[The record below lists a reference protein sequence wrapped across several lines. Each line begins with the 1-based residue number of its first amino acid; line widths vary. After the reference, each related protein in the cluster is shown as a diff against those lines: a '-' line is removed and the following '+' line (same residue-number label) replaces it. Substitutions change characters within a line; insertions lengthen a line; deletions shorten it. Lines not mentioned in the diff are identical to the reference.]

1 MSRRQISDYERAKK
15 REARTKVG
23 TSPAS
28 HGDRGDSDDEA
39 AKYLAGP
46 AVWERYQ
53 ISDMTLSRWLRD
65 EKVAFPQP
73 ALRVRER
80 RYWLI
85 ADLERWE
92 RSFIPS
98 EKTST
103 PHHHEAHV

>member
-1 MSRRQISDYERAKK
+1 MSRCQISDYERAKK

-23 TSPAS
+23 TSPAR
-28 HGDRGDSDDEA
+28 HGDRGDEA

-92 RSFIPS
+92 RSFIPR

-103 PHHHEAHV
+103 HHHEARV